1 MLLVWHA
8 ELRGMVVPALFY
20 QRDIKAATGDILSC
34 ALGFTPSGAAHC
46 EVSTSCMDLHFG
58 AMAGCGL
65 FSF

>member
-1 MLLVWHA
+1 
-8 ELRGMVVPALFY
+8 MVVPALFY